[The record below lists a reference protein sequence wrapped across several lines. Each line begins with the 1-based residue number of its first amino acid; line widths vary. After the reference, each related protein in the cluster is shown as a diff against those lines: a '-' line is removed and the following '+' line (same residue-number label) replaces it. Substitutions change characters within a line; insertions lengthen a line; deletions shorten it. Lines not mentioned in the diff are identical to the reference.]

1 MILDRQIRDKS
12 PCKDCTD
19 RHTACHGSCDRYK
32 EWKLRLD
39 ELNKARREYDSIRYN
54 KYPRC

>member
-1 MILDRQIRDKS
+1 MILDRQIRDKP

-39 ELNKARREYDSIRYN
+39 ELNKSRREYDRTHYN
-54 KYPRC
+54 KYPRD